1 MVTRANAPLR
11 YALVMMRFPKIINVA
26 NIDRIAGAFQEQVQA
41 DYPLESDYV
50 NQGME
55 ITIGPNGPELKPA
68 TEKLWQFTDLAR
80 GHALI
85 LGSEFLV
92 LHAGAVHGGKPAY
105 GGHADFIARFVK
117 ATEAFRRV
125 EGTSPVMTALG
136 YRYIDLVVP
145 RPDDSRGLADYLES
159 WVMPP
164 SPLTLEGVAL
174 VDSIYVA
181 GFQTPMGVLRFQ
193 ALRSPPA
200 TLPPDLNSR
209 FVHENGWVADRPQG
223 EFALLDI
230 DHAATFTSPL
240 AIEPG
245 NVEQNLLALR
255 HPAATL
261 FEKTMTSHADRVW
274 SEEP

>member
-11 YALVMMRFPKIINVA
+11 YALVMMRFPKIINDT
-26 NIDRIAGAFQEQVQA
+26 NINRIAGTFQEQVQA
-41 DYPLESDYV
+41 DYPLESDYAI
-50 NQGME
+50 QGTE
-55 ITIGPNGPELKPA
+55 LVAGPNGPELRSV
-68 TEKLWQFTDLAR
+68 TGKLWQFTDLAR

-92 LHAGAVHGGKPAY
+92 LHAGAVNGGKPAY
-105 GGHADFIARFVK
+105 RGHADFIARFVK

-159 WVMPP
+159 WVMPS
-164 SPLTLEGVAL
+164 SPLTLEGIAL

-193 ALRSPPA
+193 ALRNPPA
-200 TLPPDLNSR
+200 TLPPDLDSG
-209 FVHENGWVADRPQG
+209 FVRENGWVIDRPQG
-223 EFALLDI
+223 EFAVLDI
-230 DHAATFTSPL
+230 DHAATFASPL
-240 AIEPG
+240 AIEPA
-245 NVEQNLLALR
+245 NVEQKLLALR
-255 HPAATL
+255 DPAAAL
-261 FEKTMTSHADRVW
+261 FDKTMTSHAERVW
-274 SEEP
+274 SEQP